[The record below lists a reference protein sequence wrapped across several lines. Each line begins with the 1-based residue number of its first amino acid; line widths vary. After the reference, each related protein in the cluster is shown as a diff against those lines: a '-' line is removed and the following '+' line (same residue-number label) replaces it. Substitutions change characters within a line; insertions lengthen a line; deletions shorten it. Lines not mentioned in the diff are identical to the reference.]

1 MKADKYFVVGIVLLA
16 VGGSAA
22 VVLNIQGFAC
32 LTELSRIQNNGE
44 LVPGSIGDLEA
55 RCSIITNSY
64 VYSLFAAIAGA
75 TVLVAGFMKRRKAK
89 NNAF

>member
-1 MKADKYFVVGIVLLA
+1 MKTDKYFVVGVVLLA

-22 VVLNIQGFAC
+22 VVLNFQGAAC

-44 LVPGSIGDLEA
+44 LVPGNVGDLEA
-55 RCSIITNSY
+55 RCAITTNSY
-64 VYSLFAAIAGA
+64 VYSVFAAIAGA
-75 TVLVAGFMKRRKAK
+75 IVLTAGFVKRRK